1 MTPSHLVVGCVGDIN
16 MNFISNVSKSKKK
29 SLPAGLILQP
39 LIITSHNQLKKVTS
53 C

>member
-1 MTPSHLVVGCVGDIN
+1 MSLLVVGCVGDID
-16 MNFISNVSKSKKK
+16 MNFMSHMSANPEK
-29 SLPAGLILQP
+29 SLPAGLILQS